1 METTIWGLL
10 IIDNNLKSNIIKS
23 NKIILNRS
31 NARINYDE
39 NNINPIDKYLPNK
52 VYFLK
57 QSYTNLVDELKRI
70 YSSKL
75 NIELND
81 ISACLTI
88 SSDDYINIFLYN
100 NKDDDP
106 EPLITL
112 VTTLRVGDTYEIV
125 EHYKQ

>member
-1 METTIWGLL
+1 M
-10 IIDNNLKSNIIKS
+10 DNNLKSNIIKS

-31 NARINYDE
+31 NAKINYDE

-52 VYFLK
+52 VYFLR
-57 QSYTNLVDELKRI
+57 QSYTNLVNELKRI

-81 ISACLTI
+81 INACLTI